1 RTSDSSGAA
10 CEMDRASRLCASGS
24 DCSRPDLVKITTR
37 AHTRAIPLG
46 SDRVSAVRGGWQP
59 LWRML
64 EQIGRYR
71 ILDELGRG
79 ATGIVYRAQDPAIG
93 RVIAIKTIRLT
104 RFADENKRD
113 GADGDHSP

>member
-1 RTSDSSGAA
+1 
-10 CEMDRASRLCASGS
+10 MNRASRLCANGS
-24 DCSRPDLVKITTR
+24 DCRRPDLVKITTR

-46 SDRVSAVRGGWQP
+46 GDKVSAVRGGLQP
-59 LWRML
+59 LWRSV

-93 RVIAIKTIRLT
+93 RIIAIKTIRLSDFT
-104 RFADENKRD
+104 DETERD
-113 GADGDHSP
+113 RLRVK